1 MYHMQSGLLRLS
13 EASLG
18 CFSNC
23 FVTLFLAA
31 SAHNDSPRATCLFL
45 FGDHLE
51 QGCINRHFPFQF
63 AMRHPDSHCSCHQ

>member
-1 MYHMQSGLLRLS
+1 MYHMQCGLLRLS

-31 SAHNDSPRATCLFL
+31 SAHNDSPRTTCLFL

-51 QGCINRHFPFQF
+51 QGCIN
-63 AMRHPDSHCSCHQ
+63 